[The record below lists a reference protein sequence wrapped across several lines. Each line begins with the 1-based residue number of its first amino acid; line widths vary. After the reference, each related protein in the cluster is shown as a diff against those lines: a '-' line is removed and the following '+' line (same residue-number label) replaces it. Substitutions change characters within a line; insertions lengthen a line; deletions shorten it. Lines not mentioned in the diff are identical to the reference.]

1 MVWETRHTK
10 DKGDT
15 EVTGTPNITVYK
27 NPTFDLEMNGI
38 EPRITGWN
46 PLTLPGM
53 DIYIVYKID

>member
-27 NPTFDLEMNGI
+27 NPTFDIEMNGI
-38 EPRITGWN
+38 EP
-46 PLTLPGM
+46 